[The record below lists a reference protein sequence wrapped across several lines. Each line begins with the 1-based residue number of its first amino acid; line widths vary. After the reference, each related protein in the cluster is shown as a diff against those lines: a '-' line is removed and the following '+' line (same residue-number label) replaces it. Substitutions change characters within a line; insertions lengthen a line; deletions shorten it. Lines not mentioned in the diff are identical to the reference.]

1 MKYIKHFL
9 WSSAIFTIPVTN
21 AFANVDKNSTAYK
34 AGFILGRIS
43 LIIFLSLIIYK
54 IYQYYKDR

>member
-9 WSSAIFTIPVTN
+9 WSSAIFTIPITN
-21 AFANVDKNSTAYK
+21 AFANVDENSATYK
-34 AGFILGRIS
+34 TGSILGRIF